1 MGATR
6 PASEKCYVHTL
17 NKGSQTAV
25 ITRLS
30 VSLCLKILKIPTRD
44 QAAKKMPRRETRRP
58 H

>member
-6 PASEKCYVHTL
+6 PAPGKCNVYTL
-17 NKGSQTAV
+17 NKGSQTAQ

-30 VSLCLKILKIPTRD
+30 VNLYIKF
-44 QAAKKMPRRETRRP
+44 RRGTRRP